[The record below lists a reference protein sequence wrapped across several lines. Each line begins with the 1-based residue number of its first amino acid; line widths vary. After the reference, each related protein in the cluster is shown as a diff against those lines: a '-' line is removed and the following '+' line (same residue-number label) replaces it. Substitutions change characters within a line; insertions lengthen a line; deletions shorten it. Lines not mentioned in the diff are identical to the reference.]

1 MKQAGTVVVVDD
13 NQDSLIIFGSIF
25 TNAGYRVY
33 TGQDG
38 PQALELVRRLSPAA
52 LVLDIHLP
60 RMDGIDVIR
69 ALRADPAT
77 ARTPI
82 LALTADALPDTRLT
96 VEAAGCDVF
105 LRKPLD
111 PSSLIFAL
119 TGLIE
124 GGPVAV
130 EGPHTPGPP
139 PPSPAAS

>member
-82 LALTADALPDTRLT
+82 LALTADALPDTRLA

-111 PSSLIFAL
+111 PSALVFAL

-124 GGPVAV
+124 GGPV
-130 EGPHTPGPP
+130 PMDPPTLGPP

>member
-1 MKQAGTVVVVDD
+1 MKQRGTVVVVDD
-13 NQDSLIIFGSIF
+13 NQDSLTIFGSIF
-25 TNAGYRVY
+25 TNAGYLVH

-82 LALTADALPDTRLT
+82 LALTADALPDTRLA

-111 PSSLIFAL
+111 PSSLVFAL

-124 GGPVAV
+124 GGPFAV
-130 EGPHTPGPP
+130 DPHTPGPP
-139 PPSPAAS
+139 PPSPSAS